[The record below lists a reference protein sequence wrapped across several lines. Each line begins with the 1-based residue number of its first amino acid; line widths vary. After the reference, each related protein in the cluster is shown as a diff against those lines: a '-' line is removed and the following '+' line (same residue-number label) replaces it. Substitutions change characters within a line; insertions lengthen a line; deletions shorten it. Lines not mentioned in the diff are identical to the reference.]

1 MSLRRQLLL
10 VSLLALLLPW
20 AGCQFIRETES
31 ALRASQQQLL
41 ASTAQA
47 VADSLTRY
55 VDAFP
60 PPALTSYAAD
70 DQLYGLALERAPV
83 VDGFFD
89 DWPLTA
95 AALRTIDGPDGEIR
109 YATGLHA
116 GFLYVY
122 VAVRDDDVTY
132 ADTASLVPSDR
143 APFADRVRLINATPP
158 YLEEQISFAAEAP
171 GVIIP
176 YAQNA
181 FGFAAEPAIRA
192 VWQGMAGGYRL
203 EARIPRNRLG
213 THLGLVID
221 DVAERDRPGTSQ
233 SSFRGDAPAP
243 FVGRMPALQRAA
255 EALAQPGLRVIITDP
270 GGWRLADVDALAEG
284 EPVDQSGVSRWL
296 RFAYDAVVE
305 DGTPSGLSEPDPAGR
320 EQQPYVAS
328 ALSGNASA
336 AWFRGGDGG
345 NALVAV
351 AAPVQ
356 LSGQLFGAV
365 VLQKGTDAI
374 LSLRNQGLV
383 RLMNVTMIAMFLVAG
398 GLLGYATW
406 LSRRIRR
413 LSVAAASAADDT
425 ARAARLPSAG
435 ARDEIGDLSRSFS
448 GVLAQLGAYNEY
460 LRTLASKL
468 SHELRTPLAIVTSS
482 LENLEHEA
490 LDDAQR
496 RYTRR
501 ARDGADR
508 LRRILAAMSEA
519 SRVEEL
525 MNNVDTEVFSLDA
538 AVRSAVGGYRDVYPD
553 RRFDL
558 AIAPGA
564 DCTVR
569 GAPEL
574 LIQLLDK
581 LVDNAVSFSRSGDA
595 VSIDIASDTG
605 AVRLDVSN
613 PGPALPAA
621 MRGQLFDSMV
631 SVRPGDD
638 ATHLGLGLYVARL
651 IAAGHN
657 GRIEARDIDGGV
669 RFTVWLPRAA
679 AGDDT

>member
-1 MSLRRQLLL
+1 MSLKRQLLL

-31 ALRASQQQLL
+31 ALRASQQQML

-55 VDAFP
+55 ADAFP
-60 PPALTSYAAD
+60 PAALTVYSPD

-83 VDGFFD
+83 VDGYFD
-89 DWPLTA
+89 DWPLTPVS
-95 AALRTIDGPDGEIR
+95 LRTIPGPDGPIR

-116 GFLYVY
+116 GFLYLY
-122 VAVRDDDVTY
+122 VAVRDDDIVY
-132 ADTASLVPSDR
+132 ADASALVPSAR
-143 APFADRVRLINATPP
+143 APFADRVRLVNTTPP

-171 GVIIP
+171 GVIVP

-181 FGFAAEPAIRA
+181 FGFAAEPSIRA
-192 VWQGMAGGYRL
+192 VWQDMAGGFRL
-203 EARIPRNRLG
+203 EARIPRSRLG

-221 DVAERDRPGTSQ
+221 DVMDRNLPGTALA
-233 SSFRGDAPAP
+233 SFSGDQPAP
-243 FVGRMPALQRAA
+243 FVERMAALQRAA

-270 GGWRLADVDALAEG
+270 GGWRLAEVDALADG
-284 EPVDQSGVSRWL
+284 DPVARSGVSRWL
-296 RFAYDAVVE
+296 RYGYDAVVE
-305 DGTPSGLSEPDPAGR
+305 DGTPSGLAEPDPAGR
-320 EQQPYVAS
+320 EGLPYVAT
-328 ALSGNASA
+328 ALSGQADA
-336 AWFRGGDGG
+336 AWFRGGDDS

-351 AAPVQ
+351 AAPVE
-356 LSGQLFGAV
+356 LSGRLFGAV
-365 VLQKGTDAI
+365 ILQKGTDAI

-496 RYTRR
+496 SYTKR

-508 LRRILAAMSEA
+508 LRRILSAMSEA

-525 MNNVDTEVFSLDA
+525 MNNVDTERFALDA
-538 AVRSAVGGYRDVYPD
+538 AVRSAVGGYRDVYGE
-553 RRFDL
+553 RQFDL
-558 AIAPGA
+558 AVAQDA
-564 DCTVR
+564 DCAVH

-581 LVDNAVSFSRSGDA
+581 LVDNAVSFSRPGDTIA
-595 VSIDIASDTG
+595 IGVSSDDD

-613 PGPALPAA
+613 PGPPLPAA

-669 RFTVWLPRAA
+669 RFTVRLPRAA
-679 AGDDT
+679 AGGNT